1 MGKGDYHGASHI
13 YASRAGT
20 SPRAEYREF
29 DFEPGREAEK
39 DELDYRYDSMESS
52 EDHWEAFQD
61 GYAAALFTRLEIA
74 SSTLHLPSFVAM
86 PDADSCGQNI

>member
-13 YASRAGT
+13 YGSRAGT

-39 DELDYRYDSMESS
+39 DELLRKVRRPELTIQAGDLRRP
-52 EDHWEAFQD
+52 ARK
-61 GYAAALFTRLEIA
+61 AA
-74 SSTLHLPSFVAM
+74 SKK
-86 PDADSCGQNI
+86 